1 MPVIAMLHPG
11 QMGAALAAQAR
22 RSGAHVLWCPAGRSE
37 ATARRAEA
45 AGLAA
50 VPDLRELLDA
60 AEIVLSVCPPE
71 FAEDVAA
78 RVAAH
83 GYRGVFVE
91 ANAISPRRSL
101 DIAARLEPAGGSVVD
116 GGIIG
121 PPPRDGATARLY
133 LAGQPA
139 AVDAV
144 QAIFHDTDA
153 QTVTLGEEIG
163 AASALKAA
171 FAHFNKISN
180 VLSAVS
186 HALAARHGVTDH
198 LLAEAGLINRS
209 PLLRP
214 GSLPGVAAR
223 AWRWA
228 PEMDEIAD
236 TLAAAGLPADLA
248 RGAATVL
255 GHWRADKDSWDL
267 SVDDVLARL
276 DGS

>member
-1 MPVIAMLHPG
+1 MPVVAMLHPG

-22 RSGAHVLWCPAGRSE
+22 RTGAGVLWWPAGRSE
-37 ATARRAEA
+37 ATAGRAAA
-45 AGLAA
+45 AGLTA
-50 VPDLRELLDA
+50 VPDLDELLDA

-71 FAEDVAA
+71 FAGEVAA
-78 RVAAH
+78 RVAGH

-91 ANAISPRRSL
+91 ANAISPRRCL
-101 DIAARLEPAGGSVVD
+101 DIAARLDRTGASMVD

-121 PPPRDGATARLY
+121 PPPGDGTTARLY
-133 LAGQPA
+133 LSGHAGGA
-139 AVDAV
+139 DAV
-144 QAIFHDTDA
+144 QAIFHDTDVHV
-153 QTVTLGEEIG
+153 VTLGEEIG
-163 AASALKAA
+163 AASGLKAA

-198 LLAEAGLINRS
+198 LLAEAERFDRS

-223 AWRWA
+223 AWRWS
-228 PEMDEIAD
+228 PEMHEIAD
-236 TLAAAGLPADLA
+236 TLAATGLPADLP
-248 RGAATVL
+248 RAAADVL

-267 SVDDVLARL
+267 SLDDVLARL